1 MTPIT
6 TGGGIIDEGH
16 CNYYY
21 LYYRAGV
28 GTSGSL
34 QILYYVEVTDEM
46 KVGKGGGIDE
56 GHCNYNHLYYRAGVG
71 TSGSLQ
77 ILYYVEVTD
86 EMKVGKGGGID
97 EEFIE
102 IVEIPVSEGR
112 TIIMDETILK
122 HVGLMFGLT
131 WFYSNI
137 WKQGA

>member
-1 MTPIT
+1 MTDGMNVGK
-6 TGGGIIDEGH
+6 GGGIDEGN
-16 CNYYY
+16 CNYCL

-28 GTSGSL
+28 GTSGP
-34 QILYYVEVTDEM
+34 
-46 KVGKGGGIDE
+46 
-56 GHCNYNHLYYRAGVG
+56 
-71 TSGSLQ
+71 LQ

-112 TIIMDETILK
+112 AIIMDETILK
-122 HVGLMFGLT
+122 PVGLMFGVT